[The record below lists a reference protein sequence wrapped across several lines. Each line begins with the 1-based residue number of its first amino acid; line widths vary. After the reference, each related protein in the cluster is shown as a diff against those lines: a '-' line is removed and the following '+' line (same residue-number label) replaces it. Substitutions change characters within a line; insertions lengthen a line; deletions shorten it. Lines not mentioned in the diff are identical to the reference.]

1 MTNGKTD
8 ILNKW
13 KSDFESLFR
22 CNEERNEQLDR
33 TCFDTDIYV
42 NILNEP
48 ISRDEVLK
56 AVIHAKFH
64 KASGIDNRPAEVL
77 KNDCA
82 VDLLS
87 TIINGCFNLG
97 KVPTQWNSGVI
108 NPILKPG
115 SDDDRQPLNYRG
127 ITLMSVPC
135 KLYCYILNQRLST
148 WLEHNDILC
157 DEQNGF
163 RSGRICEEH
172 MHSLYS
178 VLNDRKISRKSSF
191 VCFVDM
197 RKAFDTVKH
206 YLLWYKLQRAGVR
219 GRFLSAI
226 QSLYSDLRCTVRVNN
241 DLTSWFDVEAGVKQ
255 GCILSPTLFSVYIN
269 DLTERIN
276 SLNCGINIDDNR
288 LSILLYADDIAL
300 IAPDENS
307 LQRMLDIVSDWCFTW
322 KLSINSSKTKVVHFR
337 PQSCSKTYYMFRCTD
352 CVIDYCDSYKYLGV
366 WMDEHLTFNKNAKEL
381 AKSASR
387 ALGSLMSKVVATGG
401 MT

>member
-1 MTNGKTD
+1 MNNINQRDFWKSIGKIGIANDRKRAIPLVVVDNNRSVTNDKMD

-33 TCFDTDIYV
+33 TCFDMDIDV
-42 NILNEP
+42 NILNKP
-48 ISRDEVLK
+48 ISRDEVLQ
-56 AVIHAKFH
+56 AVIHAKFC
-64 KASGIDNRPAEVL
+64 KASAIDNIPAEVL

-82 VDLLS
+82 VDLLFR
-87 TIINGCFNLG
+87 IINRCFNLG
-97 KVPTQWNSGVI
+97 KVHTQWNSGVI

-135 KLYCYILNQRLST
+135 KIYCYILNQRLST
-148 WLEHNDILC
+148 WLEHNNILC

-163 RSGRICEEH
+163 RSGRSCEEH
-172 MHSLYS
+172 IHSLYS

-197 RKAFDTVKH
+197 RKASDTVEH
-206 YLLWYKLQRAGVR
+206 YLLWYKLQSAGVR
-219 GRFLSAI
+219 EIFLSAI
-226 QSLYSDLRCTVRVNN
+226 QSLYSDLRCTVCVNN

-288 LSILLYADDIAL
+288 ISILLYTDDIAL
-300 IAPDENS
+300 IAPTK
-307 LQRMLDIVSDWCFTW
+307 IVYSVCWTLYRTGNYQLIAVRRKLFTSDLNPVAKQTICF
-322 KLSINSSKTKVVHFR
+322 
-337 PQSCSKTYYMFRCTD
+337 
-352 CVIDYCDSYKYLGV
+352 GV
-366 WMDEHLTFNKNAKEL
+366 PI
-381 AKSASR
+381 
-387 ALGSLMSKVVATGG
+387 V
-401 MT
+401 